1 MFGIM
6 GLILR
11 VNLTSGQITQE
22 RLETSVVKKF
32 LGGRCL
38 GAKILFEELKPGIDP
53 LGIENKLVFA
63 TGPITGAPFPG
74 NARFVVMGK
83 SPLTGGWG
91 EAHAAGFFGPEL
103 KFSGFDAIIIEG
115 KATDP
120 VYLWVHDGKAEIRDA
135 SHLWGK
141 VIGDVQDII
150 RKEHGDNSIRIA
162 AIGPGSENLVRFG
175 CIISDLH
182 RAAGRCGLGAVM
194 GSKLLKAAAVRGS
207 YKIKIANK
215 EKLNNFA
222 KDAAKEVMEG
232 KGKTLRLNG
241 TNSGL
246 DSLSAS
252 GRLPTYNFRKCSFKD
267 ADKITGETVTKVILK
282 KRLTCPSCP
291 VACIRIV
298 ESKEKYLVDPKYG
311 GPEYET
317 VAAFGS
323 LCMNNNLLAIAKAN
337 ELCNK
342 FTIDTMSTG
351 VVIAFAME
359 CFEKGLI
366 TKEDSNGIELT
377 WGNHEAIIQLIEK
390 IVKREGI
397 GDILADGVMR
407 AAKKIGKNSDA
418 FALHIK
424 GQELPMH
431 EPRGK
436 KGVGLSYAI
445 SNRGACHLQAPHDDD
460 FLDKRNLDPKIGL
473 FPNIAMSTIDTGRD
487 KVYLVKTVEEMY
499 SLFDSLIVCKNTA
512 FPSGISIGT
521 LVGIFN
527 SIMGWNTNAMQLKQI
542 GERAINLC
550 RAFNA
555 REGMTRKDDVLPK
568 RLMEPLSEGSY
579 SGEAI
584 PKHTLDKMLDYYYDM
599 RGWNSKT
606 GLPTKEKLKELE
618 LGYVAEELG

>member
-1 MFGIM
+1 M

-11 VNLTSGQITQE
+11 VNLTSGRITE
-22 RLETSVVKKF
+22 EKLEASVVKKF
-32 LGGRCL
+32 LGGRGL

-63 TGPITGAPFPG
+63 TGPITGVPFPG
-74 NARFVVMGK
+74 NSRYVVMGK

-103 KFSGFDAIIIEG
+103 KFAGFDAIIIEG
-115 KATDP
+115 KAANP
-120 VYLWVHDGKAEIRDA
+120 VYLWVQDGKTEIRNA
-135 SHLWGK
+135 SHLWGR
-141 VIGDVQDII
+141 VIGDVQALI
-150 RKEHGDNSIRIA
+150 RKEHNDKFIRIA
-162 AIGPGSENLVRFG
+162 AIGPGSENMVKFG

-194 GSKLLKAAAVRGS
+194 GSKMLKAIAVRGRN
-207 YKIKIANK
+207 KIKIAYK
-215 EKLNNFA
+215 QRLTSLA
-222 KDAAKEVMEG
+222 KKAAKEVMEG
-232 KGKTLRLNG
+232 KGKGLRLNG
-241 TNSGL
+241 TNGGL
-246 DSLSAS
+246 DALSAS
-252 GRLPTYNFRKCSFKD
+252 GRLPTYNFRKSSFKD
-267 ADKITGETVTKVILK
+267 ANKITGETLTKVILK
-282 KRLTCPSCP
+282 KRWACPYCP
-291 VACIRIV
+291 VACVRIV
-298 ESKEKYLVDPKYG
+298 ESKKEYIVDPKYG

-351 VVIAFAME
+351 AVIAFAME

-366 TKEDSNGIELT
+366 SKDDADGIDLS
-377 WGNHEAIIQLIEK
+377 WGNHAAIIQLVKK
-390 IVKREGI
+390 IAKREGI
-397 GDILADGVMR
+397 GDILAEGVMR
-407 AAKKIGKNSDA
+407 AAKIIGGDA
-418 FALHIK
+418 NTFALHIK
-424 GQELPMH
+424 GQEIPMH

-473 FPNIAMSTIDTGRD
+473 LPNTSLLSTTYTGKE
-487 KVYLVKTVEEMY
+487 KVHIVKTGEEIY

-521 LVGIFN
+521 LVGIVN
-527 SIMGWNTNAMQLKQI
+527 SVMGWNMSALQLKEI
-542 GERAINLC
+542 GERTVNLC
-550 RAFNA
+550 RAFNG

-568 RLMEPLSEGSY
+568 RLMEPLLEGGFR
-579 SGEAI
+579 GEAI
-584 PKHTLDKMLDYYYDM
+584 SKKTLGKMLDQYYEM
-599 RGWNSKT
+599 RGWNIKT
-606 GLPTKEKLKELE
+606 GLPTKRKL
-618 LGYVAEELG
+618 EELKLDHIVNEL

>member
-1 MFGIM
+1 
-6 GLILR
+6 
-11 VNLTSGQITQE
+11 
-22 RLETSVVKKF
+22 
-32 LGGRCL
+32 
-38 GAKILFEELKPGIDP
+38 
-53 LGIENKLVFA
+53 
-63 TGPITGAPFPG
+63 
-74 NARFVVMGK
+74 MGK

-115 KATDP
+115 KASDP
-120 VYLWVHDGKAEIRDA
+120 VYLWIHDKKAEIRNA

-141 VIGDVQDII
+141 VIGDVQEII
-150 RKEHGDNSIRIA
+150 RKELGDNSIRIA
-162 AIGPGSENLVRFG
+162 SIGPGSENLVRFG

-194 GSKLLKAAAVRGS
+194 GSKLLKAVAVRGKNKVKVS
-207 YKIKIANK
+207 DK
-215 EKLNNFA
+215 EKLISFA
-222 KDAAKEVMEG
+222 RKAAEEVMEG

-246 DSLSAS
+246 DALSAS

-282 KRLTCPSCP
+282 KRWACPFCP
-291 VACIRIV
+291 VACVRIV
-298 ESKEKYLVDPKYG
+298 ESKDQYLIDPKYG

-342 FTIDTMSTG
+342 FTMDTMSTG

-366 TKEDSNGIELT
+366 TKKDVDGLDLT
-377 WGNHEAIIQLIEK
+377 WGNHDAIIQLVEK
-390 IVKREGI
+390 IAKREGF
-397 GDILADGVMR
+397 GDILAEGVMR
-407 AAKKIGKNSDA
+407 AAKKIGGASDD

-460 FLDKRNLDPKIGL
+460 FLDKKNLDPKIGL
-473 FPNIAMSTIDTGRD
+473 SPKIVMNTMDTGKN
-487 KVYLVKTVEEMY
+487 KVHLVKTGEEMY
-499 SLFDSLIVCKNTA
+499 SLFDSLIICKNTA

-521 LVGIFN
+521 LVGIVN
-527 SIMGWNTNAMQLKQI
+527 STMGWDMDAMQLKQI
-542 GERAINLC
+542 GERTINLC

-555 REGMTRKDDVLPK
+555 REGMTRKDDILPK

-579 SGEAI
+579 VGEAI
-584 PKHTLDKMLDYYYDM
+584 SNYTLDKMLDQYYEM

-606 GLPTKEKLKELE
+606 GLPTKKKLKELNLSYIVKE
-618 LGYVAEELG
+618 LYN